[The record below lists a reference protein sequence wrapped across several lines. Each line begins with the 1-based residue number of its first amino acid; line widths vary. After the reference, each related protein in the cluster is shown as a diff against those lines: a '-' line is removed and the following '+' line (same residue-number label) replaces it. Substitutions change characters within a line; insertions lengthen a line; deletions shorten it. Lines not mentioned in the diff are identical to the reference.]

1 MADGE
6 LLQQLVHW
14 SFLGRRNF
22 WMPDAAGAVGP
33 ILTALRALPV
43 WVLGGLAVAGY
54 AVLFLPAF
62 GAITPVALDAFRANW
77 GVWAWVEVVAFSTL
91 AIGRAIDSGVTSY
104 RLRRHTARGRKALLL
119 VPRLHPWWYLAK
131 Q

>member
-1 MADGE
+1 
-6 LLQQLVHW
+6 
-14 SFLGRRNF
+14 
-22 WMPDAAGAVGP
+22 MPDAAGAVGP

-77 GVWAWVEVVAFSTL
+77 GVCIWSRHRTPDHLGARSKQIKLDQANGRIFLPTTATAGRCSAKWASSCRQVRSHPL
-91 AIGRAIDSGVTSY
+91 TSAGP
-104 RLRRHTARGRKALLL
+104 LGDA
-119 VPRLHPWWYLAK
+119 
-131 Q
+131 